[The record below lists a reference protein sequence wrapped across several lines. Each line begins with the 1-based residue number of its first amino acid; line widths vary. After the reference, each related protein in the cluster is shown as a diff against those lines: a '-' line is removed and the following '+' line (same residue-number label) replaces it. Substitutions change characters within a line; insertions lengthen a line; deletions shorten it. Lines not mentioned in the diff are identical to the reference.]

1 MKHLAIY
8 IISLLCTGS
17 YIACKKPVTQE
28 ELIQTAL
35 QLKIKQWKEEQV
47 KNCKVKA
54 MTSAEA
60 YVDSILIVYALPDK
74 LDTIPKPP
82 KPEKPIK
89 PVFKTKPDSL
99 NEQ

>member
-1 MKHLAIY
+1 MKKLIFY
-8 IISLLCTGS
+8 IISLTFIGMF
-17 YIACKKPVTQE
+17 IACKKPVTQE

-35 QLKIKQWKEEQV
+35 QLKIEQWKEEQV
-47 KNCKVKA
+47 KNCRIKA

-60 YVDSILIVYALPDK
+60 YVDSILIVYSLPDK

-82 KPEKPIK
+82 KPEKPSK

-99 NEQ
+99 NEE